1 MNKILSRYVL
11 LPYPNFSEEFIIH
24 IDDRKMQIGGVM
36 IQNGDPIA
44 FYSCNIS
51 PSQTN
56 YTTTEKNC

>member
-11 LPYPNFSEEFIIH
+11 LPYPNFSEELIIH

-44 FYSCNIS
+44 FYACNIS